1 MKIHRH
7 ALSRALYVFEKIC
20 RGKSLA
26 LFISKSA
33 IDNFLEV
40 SRYIQKSYL
49 PKYVLLPT
57 ASYSVFFRKILHD
70 QSTVLSKYHKLISD
84 GFVQVCPFYL
94 NCIHIFWSLID
105 YQELLGSLWLKAN
118 CPPSEC
124 FIWTLSKINR
134 NSIMKK
140 KNETFANFIFA
151 ISKTGKAMYIISD
164 WNSSSSSLGQDCV
177 LLPAKIS
184 SDVSKIMQLRYV
196 ASTSDIYFWIWLFA
210 FR

>member
-1 MKIHRH
+1 MHC
-7 ALSRALYVFEKIC
+7 LVLYM
-20 RGKSLA
+20 
-26 LFISKSA
+26 
-33 IDNFLEV
+33 FLRKFVEV
-40 SRYIQKSYL
+40 SHWHFLFRNQPLTISWKFLDIYRRVIYRNTSSYL
-49 PKYVLLPT
+49 LLLILF
-57 ASYSVFFRKILHD
+57 FFRKILHD

-94 NCIHIFWSLID
+94 NCIHIFWSLIE
-105 YQELLGSLWLKAN
+105 YQELLGTLWLKAN

-140 KNETFANFIFA
+140 KKKETFANFIFA

>member
-7 ALSRALYVFEKIC
+7 ALSHALDVFEKIC
-20 RGKSLA
+20 KALSEVSLVEPSFRGKSLA

-33 IDNFLEV
+33 FDNFLEV

-94 NCIHIFWSLID
+94 NCIHIFWSLIE

-140 KNETFANFIFA
+140 KM
-151 ISKTGKAMYIISD
+151 K
-164 WNSSSSSLGQDCV
+164 
-177 LLPAKIS
+177 LLQI
-184 SDVSKIMQLRYV
+184 
-196 ASTSDIYFWIWLFA
+196 LFLL
-210 FR
+210 